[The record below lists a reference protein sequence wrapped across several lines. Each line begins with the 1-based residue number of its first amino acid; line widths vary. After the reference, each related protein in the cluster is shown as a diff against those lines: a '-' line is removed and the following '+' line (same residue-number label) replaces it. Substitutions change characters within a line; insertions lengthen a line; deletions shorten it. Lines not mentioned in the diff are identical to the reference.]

1 VNSRIIALVD
11 CNNFYVS
18 CERVFNP
25 GLVGRPVVVLS
36 NNDGCAVSRS
46 NEAKA
51 LGIGMGTPWFKL
63 KDMPGLVGCSSN
75 YALYADMSNRVM
87 TILAGFSPCQEV
99 YSIDECFLDLAD
111 ITCGDLEQYGQ
122 QIRERV
128 RRWTGLPVCVGI
140 APTKTLAKLANH
152 IAKKNPEFQGVC
164 DLTAMQDQEIADR
177 FSSMDVGEVWG
188 VGRRLALRLAELGV
202 RTVQD
207 LRRADPVMLRS
218 RFSVLMEKTNRELN
232 GTVCIE
238 MQEISPPKQQIMS
251 SRSFGVPV
259 SDLQSL
265 EESVSLYVARA
276 AEKLRHQ
283 KSCAG
288 SVQVSIQTSP
298 FNATV
303 PYYGNSMTVPLPAP
317 TDDTMQ
323 ITRAAL
329 LGLGC
334 IYRAGLRYQKAGV
347 MLAELVPTSSVQ
359 QDLFAVQA
367 EGRSKVVMGVLDSI
381 NRRLGRGTVHSARQ
395 GFTQPWK
402 MKQEHKSPAYTT
414 RWDELPVVT
423 IRPSACAVAVKEVRK
438 YSLH

>member
-1 VNSRIIALVD
+1 VNSRVIALVD

-51 LGIGMGTPWFKL
+51 LGIKMGTPWFKL

-87 TILAGFSPCQEV
+87 TILAGFSPRQEV
-99 YSIDECFLDLAD
+99 YSIDECFLDL
-111 ITCGDLEQYGQ
+111 TSGPGGDLKQYGQ
-122 QIRERV
+122 DIRGRV
-128 RRWTGLPVCVGI
+128 KQWTGLPVCVGI
-140 APTKTLAKLANH
+140 ATTKTLAKLANH
-152 IAKKNPEFQGVC
+152 IAKKNPEFRGVC
-164 DLTAMQDQEIADR
+164 DLTAMQDQELMEWL
-177 FSSMDVGEVWG
+177 SSMEVGEVWG
-188 VGRRLALRLAELGV
+188 IGRRLAPKLAELGIH
-202 RTVQD
+202 TV
-207 LRRADPVMLRS
+207 LELMRVDPSMLRS
-218 RFSVLMEKTNRELN
+218 HFSVMMEKTNRELN
-232 GTVCIE
+232 GMVCIE
-238 MQEISPPKQQIMS
+238 MEEISPPKQQIMS

-298 FNATV
+298 FNAKV
-303 PYYGNSMTVPLPAP
+303 PYYGNSITVPIPTP

-329 LGLGC
+329 LGLER

-347 MLAELVPTSSVQ
+347 MLSELVPASSVQ
-359 QDLFAVQA
+359 QDLFAVQLD
-367 EGRSKVVMGVLDSI
+367 GRSKVVMGVLDGI
-381 NRRLGRGTVHSARQ
+381 NRRLGRGTVHSASQ
-395 GFTQPWK
+395 GFSQPWR
-402 MKQEHKSPAYTT
+402 MKQEHKSPRYTT
-414 RWDELPVVT
+414 CWDELPE
-423 IRPSACAVAVKEVRK
+423 AVA
-438 YSLH
+438 

>member
-1 VNSRIIALVD
+1 MNPRIIALVD

-18 CERVFNP
+18 CERVFNL

-36 NNDGCAVSRS
+36 NNDGCVVSRS

-51 LGIGMGTPWFKL
+51 LGIRMGTPWFKL
-63 KDMPGLVGCSSN
+63 KDMPGLAGCSSN

-87 TILAGFSPCQEV
+87 TILAGFSPRQEV
-99 YSIDECFLDLAD
+99 YSIDECFLDL
-111 ITCGDLEQYGQ
+111 TSGPGDLQQYGQ
-122 QIRERV
+122 DIRERV
-128 RRWTGLPVCVGI
+128 KQWTGLPVCVGI
-140 APTKTLAKLANH
+140 ATTKTLAKLANH

-164 DLTAMQDQEIADR
+164 DLTAMRNQELADR
-177 FSSMDVGEVWG
+177 FSRMEVGEVWG
-188 VGRRLALRLAELGV
+188 VGRRLAPRLGELGIISV
-202 RTVQD
+202 LD
-207 LRRADPVMLRS
+207 LKWADPVMLRS

-238 MQEISPPKQQIMS
+238 MEEISPPKQQIMS

-283 KSCAG
+283 KSCTG

-298 FNATV
+298 FNPTV
-303 PYYGNSMTVPLPAP
+303 PYYGNSTTVPLPTP

-329 LGLGC
+329 LGLGR

-347 MLAELVPTSSVQ
+347 MLSELVPASTVQ
-359 QDLFAVQA
+359 QDLFAVQLD
-367 EGRSKVVMGVLDSI
+367 GRSKVMMGVLDGI
-381 NRRLGRGTVHSARQ
+381 NRRLGRGTVHSARE
-395 GFTQPWK
+395 GFTQPWR

-414 RWDELPVVT
+414 RWDELPIAT
-423 IRPSACAVAVKEVRK
+423 IRITAPDRTDTF
-438 YSLH
+438 